1 MDNDMRSA
9 ARRESLRAVRLIA
22 NAARIMG
29 NLEMLGAD
37 VLTVK
42 ERKLIT
48 KHTQSLVRIGLDLSH
63 PDHIYPTLF

>member
-1 MDNDMRSA
+1 
-9 ARRESLRAVRLIA
+9 
-22 NAARIMG
+22 MG

-63 PDHIYPTLF
+63 PDHIHPTLF